1 MTFWLEYS
9 DFKNIILLR
18 IKGCYPTTLYPSY
31 HIGARF
37 VLPVLDFQNVESR
50 LYLEEKSQSYTVL

>member
-18 IKGCYPTTLYPSY
+18 MKGCYPTTLYPSY

-37 VLPVLDFQNVESR
+37 VLPVLDFQIVESR
-50 LYLEEKSQSYTVL
+50 LNLE